1 MSTEKRAPLFKLED
15 VKCAMKTQ
23 GRSCSDEDARKA
35 LHFIDAKIASGELM
49 VVKWVKVIQ
58 PDELVSMWFCSE
70 CNWRNAPFHYAFCPG
85 CGNPIAK

>member
-1 MSTEKRAPLFKLED
+1 MSTEKCAPLFKLED

-35 LHFIDAKIASGELM
+35 LHFIDAKIASGELRA
-49 VVKWVKVIQ
+49 VKTVGINV
-58 PDELVSMWFCSE
+58 LGE
-70 CNWRNAPFHYAFCPG
+70 CTECGWDADYRYPFSTCCPG